1 MSLLNCPEQ
10 TLDRRFFPF
19 GRIGIEEFQID
30 FFFQLVKLEQMIFW
44 IEDFQ
49 LVKMEQTIF
58 GQTIFNLVNG
68 RVILEERIFINGPR
82 KLRGDRGNEFRNKL
96 TIIIAKKNYIY
107 THTHT
112 QWVKKRHIWG
122 PVASLNLMLNSIVSH
137 SSLVDK
143 NYLYTY
149 NFVTKILAQYFTNK
163 PACFLL

>member
-1 MSLLNCPEQ
+1 M
-10 TLDRRFFPF
+10 
-19 GRIGIEEFQID
+19 
-30 FFFQLVKLEQMIFW
+30 
-44 IEDFQ
+44 
-49 LVKMEQTIF
+49 
-58 GQTIFNLVNG
+58 
-68 RVILEERIFINGPR
+68 
-82 KLRGDRGNEFRNKL
+82 RGDRGNEFRNKL
-96 TIIIAKKNYIY
+96 TIIIVKKNYIY
-107 THTHT
+107 THT

>member
-1 MSLLNCPEQ
+1 MDIKRHLYQHRKYQYNYVIVELSRTDLGQ
-10 TLDRRFFPF
+10 TFFSIWQNWNRRVLDRL
-19 GRIGIEEFQID
+19 
-30 FFFQLVKLEQMIFW
+30 FFQLVKLEQTIFW

-68 RVILEERIFINGPR
+68 RVILEERIFIKGPR

-96 TIIIAKKNYIY
+96 YIHTH

-122 PVASLNLMLNSIVSH
+122 PVASLNLM
-137 SSLVDK
+137 
-143 NYLYTY
+143 
-149 NFVTKILAQYFTNK
+149 
-163 PACFLL
+163 

>member
-30 FFFQLVKLEQMIFW
+30 FFFQLVKLEQTIFW

-58 GQTIFNLVNG
+58 GQKIFNLVNG
-68 RVILEERIFINGPR
+68 RVILEERIFIKGPR

-96 TIIIAKKNYIY
+96 TIIIVKKIIYI
-107 THTHT
+107 HTHT
-112 QWVKKRHIWG
+112 MGEKKTYMGTSCFVKSYVKFYCISFKFGRQE
-122 PVASLNLMLNSIVSH
+122 L
-137 SSLVDK
+137 
-143 NYLYTY
+143 
-149 NFVTKILAQYFTNK
+149 FVYI
-163 PACFLL
+163 

>member
-1 MSLLNCPEQ
+1 MDIKRHLYQHRKYQYNYVIVELSRTDLEQ
-10 TLDRRFFPF
+10 TGFFPF
-19 GRIGIEEFQID
+19 GRIGLID
-30 FFFQLVKLEQMIFW
+30 FFFQLVKLEQTIFW

-68 RVILEERIFINGPR
+68 RVILEERIFIKEPR

-96 TIIIAKKNYIY
+96 YIHTH

-122 PVASLNLMLNSIVSH
+122 PVASLNLM
-137 SSLVDK
+137 
-143 NYLYTY
+143 
-149 NFVTKILAQYFTNK
+149 
-163 PACFLL
+163 